1 MSKIPF
7 SAVDLKPNHV
17 YLVIAPFKDF
27 DGVVHPPESGG
38 AIKAEITFP
47 TMPAA

>member
-1 MSKIPF
+1 MSKSTF
-7 SAVDLKPNHV
+7 SAFDLKANQV
-17 YLVIAPFKDF
+17 YRVIAPFKDF